1 VPAEETVLGAE
12 DMPVRLITDV
22 AQEAELSQSVEVPE
36 LTMPV
41 LVMPEM
47 VMPSDEPVE
56 V

>member
-1 VPAEETVLGAE
+1 
-12 DMPVRLITDV
+12 MPVRLITDV